1 MSVEKGLSRQLR
13 VMVVFHGGDCRYV
26 DSFFLLLS
34 EWYQELLLTA
44 GEMLARKVL
53 WRGGNYPEFQHFEIQ
68 VVMRTSQNLWYS
80 MQVSI
85 RRL

>member
-1 MSVEKGLSRQLR
+1 MSVGKGLSRQLR
-13 VMVVFHGGDCRYV
+13 VVVESHGGDCRYV
-26 DSFFLLLS
+26 ASFFLLLS

-44 GEMLARKVL
+44 EEMLARKVL
-53 WRGGNYPEFQHFEIQ
+53 WRGGNYPEYQHFEIQ
-68 VVMRTSQNLWYS
+68 VAMRTSQELYP